1 MMKRDVSQIRRSVAK
16 RKAEKLR
23 AIQNR
28 SVSRS
33 IQPTVKKTNSI
44 HKQTEQTTP
53 VFVKQVIASGFVF
66 LAVLFFNQ
74 FPPSSSQS
82 SQWLTSQLRED
93 FPFATVNV
101 WYQEQFGSPLGFFV
115 EKDQELVPH
124 QQVIPVNGVINQ
136 SYDLN
141 GQGVMIETVDQPEI
155 YAIDQG
161 IVLFAGNDRTTGKTV
176 VIQHPD
182 RTKSTYGF
190 LADIDVRPYQF
201 IQASQQIGATSND
214 VPVFFAL
221 QKGTDYLDPVEVI
234 SVDELE

>member
-1 MMKRDVSQIRRSVAK
+1 MLI
-16 RKAEKLR
+16 
-23 AIQNR
+23 
-28 SVSRS
+28 
-33 IQPTVKKTNSI
+33 
-44 HKQTEQTTP
+44 
-53 VFVKQVIASGFVF
+53 
-66 LAVLFFNQ
+66 FNQ
-74 FPPSSSQS
+74 FPTSSSQS

-115 EKDQELVPH
+115 EKSRLPVSN

-161 IVLFAGNDRTTGKTV
+161 IVLFAGNDLKTGKTV

-201 IQASQQIGATSND
+201 IQASQQIGTTSND
-214 VPVFFAL
+214 VPVFFSL
-221 QKGTDYLDPVEVI
+221 QKGMDYLDPVEVI